1 MIKDAENDT
10 ANMDIVTK
18 KIKRF
23 DLGNCSYNDIKAFYS
38 EKCNKRTICLFY
50 KKEKLITILSL
61 EDFYQYC
68 KDDFRFNQYLKLSSN
83 NQMGYDL
90 NSAKAGFEVL
100 GKVTYLIH
108 ELHND
113 DGVFIYKNQERN
125 DIAKRIYD
133 KLLENGVH
141 VYRINFPFGFDIVRK
156 NRANVYCSKSPDY
169 YEKLVENGEMDPPYY
184 LDKISNIKKT
194 EFHTIVSIL
203 GKTLGQKEKKT
214 IYIVGPCI
222 AGGVVN
228 FENEKLVQI
237 LKSKL
242 DNFALPYKVKAVAM
256 LYENNYDILRE
267 EINKNDIVFILNE
280 ILYENELDIK
290 TYYNKYDEGKFLY
303 TNVPIHTTVTGNNL
317 VADVLIDK
325 FIKPIYQASLAED
338 DDKLLYKGR
347 LQIENST
354 REQVKKYID
363 KIKATRIL
371 PVNATIG
378 SIVMNCNPFTLGHKH
393 LVEYAAKQVDYL
405 YIFVVEED
413 LSAIPFVDRLFL
425 VHENTKHLSN
435 VIVVPSGDFIISQ
448 TTFTNYFSKETTQH
462 KANAEEDVRIFGE
475 LIAPQLNITKRFVG
489 QEPFDR
495 VTSEYNSLMK
505 SILPEFNVEL
515 IEIPRYCL
523 NDDPNGNAINATSVR
538 KALIDKDFDFIAK
551 RVPKSVC
558 EYLIANRET
567 ILYRMGEIEKRN
579 KDYVSE
585 IVFPYIDDFV
595 QRITKLDK
603 VVFYTIGH
611 ETRALVDC
619 LPKEILEKIEYCDK
633 AAIKNSKLE
642 YKSKKIY
649 PPSALNNE
657 LKDYPIY
664 VSSLMY
670 ADEIYNDLVESGVD
684 ITRCI
689 FNKLELSKDTVER
702 YQRFKMNNDS
712 IKIED
717 R

>member
-133 KLLENGVH
+133 RLLENGVH

>member
-133 KLLENGVH
+133 KLLENRVH

-242 DNFALPYKVKAVAM
+242 DNFALPYKVKTVAM

-280 ILYENELDIK
+280 MLYENELDIK

-448 TTFTNYFSKETTQH
+448 TTFANYFSKETTQH

>member
-1 MIKDAENDT
+1 
-10 ANMDIVTK
+10 MDIVTK

-23 DLGNCSYNDIKAFYS
+23 DLGNCSYNDIKTFYS

-133 KLLENGVH
+133 KLLENRVH

-156 NRANVYCSKSPDY
+156 NRANVYCSQSPDY

-280 ILYENELDIK
+280 MLYENELDIK

-448 TTFTNYFSKETTQH
+448 TTFANYFSKETTQH

-523 NDDPNGNAINATSVR
+523 NDDLNGNAINATSVR

-611 ETRALVDC
+611 ETRALVEC
-619 LPKEILEKIEYCDK
+619 LPKSVLENIEYCDK

>member
-1 MIKDAENDT
+1 MT
-10 ANMDIVTK
+10 VG
-18 KIKRF
+18 
-23 DLGNCSYNDIKAFYS
+23 GN
-38 EKCNKRTICLFY
+38 
-50 KKEKLITILSL
+50 
-61 EDFYQYC
+61 
-68 KDDFRFNQYLKLSSN
+68 
-83 NQMGYDL
+83 
-90 NSAKAGFEVL
+90 
-100 GKVTYLIH
+100 
-108 ELHND
+108 
-113 DGVFIYKNQERN
+113 
-125 DIAKRIYD
+125 
-133 KLLENGVH
+133 
-141 VYRINFPFGFDIVRK
+141 
-156 NRANVYCSKSPDY
+156 
-169 YEKLVENGEMDPPYY
+169 
-184 LDKISNIKKT
+184 
-194 EFHTIVSIL
+194 
-203 GKTLGQKEKKT
+203 
-214 IYIVGPCI
+214 
-222 AGGVVN
+222 
-228 FENEKLVQI
+228 
-237 LKSKL
+237 
-242 DNFALPYKVKAVAM
+242 
-256 LYENNYDILRE
+256 
-267 EINKNDIVFILNE
+267 
-280 ILYENELDIK
+280 
-290 TYYNKYDEGKFLY
+290 FLY
-303 TNVPIHTTVTGNNL
+303 TNHPIHTTVTGNNL

-325 FIKPIYQASLAED
+325 FIKPICQASHAED
-338 DDKLLYKGR
+338 DDKLLYKGS
-347 LQIENST
+347 LQIENGT
-354 REQVKKYID
+354 REQVKEYID

-371 PVNATIG
+371 PANATIG

-393 LVEYAAKQVDYL
+393 LVEYAAKLVDYL

-448 TTFTNYFSKETTQH
+448 TTFANYFSKETTQH

-538 KALIDKDFDFIAK
+538 KALIDRNFDFIAK

-603 VVFYTIGH
+603 VVFYTISH
-611 ETRALVDC
+611 DTRALVDC
-619 LPKEILEKIEYCDK
+619 LPKEILGKIEYCDK

-642 YKSKKIY
+642 YKSKKVY
-649 PPSALNNE
+649 PPSALNKE

-689 FNKLELSKDTVER
+689 FNQLDLSKDTVEQ

-712 IKIED
+712 I
-717 R
+717 

>member
-23 DLGNCSYNDIKAFYS
+23 DLGNCSYNDIKTFYS

-133 KLLENGVH
+133 KLLENRVH

-156 NRANVYCSKSPDY
+156 NRANVYCSQSPDY

-242 DNFALPYKVKAVAM
+242 DNFALPYKVKTVAM

-280 ILYENELDIK
+280 MLYENELDIK

-325 FIKPIYQASLAED
+325 FIKPIDQASLAED

-448 TTFTNYFSKETTQH
+448 TTFANYFSKETTQH

-523 NDDPNGNAINATSVR
+523 NDDLNGNAINATSVR

-611 ETRALVDC
+611 ETRALVEC
-619 LPKEILEKIEYCDK
+619 LPKSVLENIEYCDK

>member
-1 MIKDAENDT
+1 ME
-10 ANMDIVTK
+10 IVTK
-18 KIKRF
+18 KIEKF
-23 DLGNCSYNDIKAFYS
+23 DLESCSYKDIKSFYS
-38 EKCNKRTICLFY
+38 EQCNKRTICLFY
-50 KKEKLITILSL
+50 NKEKLITILSL
-61 EDFYQYC
+61 EDVYQYC
-68 KDDFRFNQYLKLSSN
+68 KDEFRFNQYLKLSSN
-83 NQMGYDL
+83 NKIGYDL
-90 NSAKAGFEVL
+90 NSAKIAFDVL
-100 GKVTYLIH
+100 GKVTYLICQLNQ
-108 ELHND
+108 EE
-113 DGVFIYKNQERN
+113 GAFIYKNQEKN

-133 KLLENGVH
+133 KLIEKQIH
-141 VYRINFPFGFDIVRK
+141 VIRINFPSGVDIIRK
-156 NRANVYCSKSPDY
+156 NRADTYCSQPLSF
-169 YEKLVENGEMDPPYY
+169 YEKLVEKGDIDPPYY
-184 LDKISNIKKT
+184 LDRITNVKKSD
-194 EFHTIVSIL
+194 FKNLVSL
-203 GKTLGQKEKKT
+203 NGKTIGSTEKKN
-214 IYIVGPCI
+214 IYLVGPCI
-222 AGGVVN
+222 SAGWEN
-228 FENEKLVQI
+228 FEGEKLAQI
-237 LKSKL
+237 LKAKL
-242 DNFALPYKVKAVAM
+242 DFFAAKFKIKPLPMCLDDNYSV
-256 LYENNYDILRE
+256 LQENID
-267 EINKNDIVFILNE
+267 KNDIVFILNYE
-280 ILYENELDIK
+280 MFENELDLAL
-290 TYYNKYDEGKFLY
+290 YYNEYDGGGNFLY
-303 TNVPIHTTVTGNNL
+303 TNHPIHTTVTGNNL
-317 VADVLIDK
+317 VADVLIEK

-338 DDKLLYKGR
+338 DDNLLYKGS
-347 LQIENST
+347 LQIENGT
-354 REQVKKYID
+354 RELVKKYID
-363 KIKATRIL
+363 KIKTTRIL

-378 SIVMNCNPFTLGHKH
+378 SIVMNCNPFTLGHKY

-405 YIFVVEED
+405 YIFVLEED

-435 VIVVPSGDFIISQ
+435 VIVVPSGDFIISH
-448 TTFTNYFSKETTQH
+448 TTFANYFSKETTQH

-523 NDDPNGNAINATSVR
+523 NDEPNGNAINATSVR

-558 EYLIANRET
+558 EYLIASRET
-567 ILYRMGEIEKRN
+567 ILYRIGEIEKRN

-585 IVFPYIDDFV
+585 IVFPYIDDFI

-603 VVFYTIGH
+603 VVFYTISH
-611 ETRALVDC
+611 DTRALVDC
-619 LPKEILEKIEYCDK
+619 LPQEILGKIEYCDK

-642 YKSKKIY
+642 FKSQKVY
-649 PPSALNNE
+649 PPSALNQE
-657 LKDYPIY
+657 LKDYTIF
-664 VSSLMY
+664 VSSITY

-717 R
+717 

>member
-1 MIKDAENDT
+1 M
-10 ANMDIVTK
+10 
-18 KIKRF
+18 
-23 DLGNCSYNDIKAFYS
+23 
-38 EKCNKRTICLFY
+38 
-50 KKEKLITILSL
+50 
-61 EDFYQYC
+61 
-68 KDDFRFNQYLKLSSN
+68 
-83 NQMGYDL
+83 
-90 NSAKAGFEVL
+90 
-100 GKVTYLIH
+100 
-108 ELHND
+108 
-113 DGVFIYKNQERN
+113 
-125 DIAKRIYD
+125 
-133 KLLENGVH
+133 
-141 VYRINFPFGFDIVRK
+141 
-156 NRANVYCSKSPDY
+156 
-169 YEKLVENGEMDPPYY
+169 
-184 LDKISNIKKT
+184 
-194 EFHTIVSIL
+194 
-203 GKTLGQKEKKT
+203 
-214 IYIVGPCI
+214 
-222 AGGVVN
+222 
-228 FENEKLVQI
+228 
-237 LKSKL
+237 
-242 DNFALPYKVKAVAM
+242 
-256 LYENNYDILRE
+256 ILRSQ
-267 EINKNDIVFILNE
+267 NQQFFFKDQRGL
-280 ILYENELDIK
+280 
-290 TYYNKYDEGKFLY
+290 
-303 TNVPIHTTVTGNNL
+303 PNL
-317 VADVLIDK
+317 
-325 FIKPIYQASLAED
+325 IY
-338 DDKLLYKGR
+338 R
-347 LQIENST
+347 T
-354 REQVKKYID
+354 PH

-371 PVNATIG
+371 PANVTIG

-393 LVEYAAKQVDYL
+393 LVEYAAKLVDYL

-448 TTFTNYFSKETTQH
+448 TTFANYFSKETTQH

-551 RVPKSVC
+551 RVPKSVS

-567 ILYRMGEIEKRN
+567 ILYRMDEIEKRN

-603 VVFYTIGH
+603 VVFYTISH
-611 ETRALVDC
+611 DTRALVDC
-619 LPKEILEKIEYCDK
+619 LPKEILGKIEYCDK

-642 YKSKKIY
+642 YKSKKVY
-649 PPSALNNE
+649 PPSALNKK
-657 LKDYPIY
+657 LKDYTIY

-684 ITRCI
+684 INRCI
-689 FNKLELSKDTVER
+689 FNQLDLSKDTVEQ

-712 IKIED
+712 I
-717 R
+717 

>member
-290 TYYNKYDEGKFLY
+290 TYYNKYDSGKFLY

>member
-1 MIKDAENDT
+1 ME
-10 ANMDIVTK
+10 IVTK
-18 KIKRF
+18 KIEKF
-23 DLGNCSYNDIKAFYS
+23 DLESCSYKDIKSFYS
-38 EKCNKRTICLFY
+38 EQCNKRTICLFY
-50 KKEKLITILSL
+50 NKEKLITILSL
-61 EDFYQYC
+61 EDVYQYC
-68 KDDFRFNQYLKLSSN
+68 KDEFRFNQYLKLSSN
-83 NQMGYDL
+83 NKIGYDL
-90 NSAKAGFEVL
+90 NSAKIAFDVL
-100 GKVTYLIH
+100 GKVTYLICQLNQ
-108 ELHND
+108 EE
-113 DGVFIYKNQERN
+113 GAFIYKNQEKN

-133 KLLENGVH
+133 KLIEKQIH
-141 VYRINFPFGFDIVRK
+141 VIRINFPSGVDIIRK
-156 NRANVYCSKSPDY
+156 NRADTYCSQPLSF
-169 YEKLVENGEMDPPYY
+169 YEKLVEKGDIDPPYY
-184 LDKISNIKKT
+184 LDRITNVKKSD
-194 EFHTIVSIL
+194 FKNLVSL
-203 GKTLGQKEKKT
+203 NGKTIGSTEKKN
-214 IYIVGPCI
+214 IYLVGPCI
-222 AGGVVN
+222 SAGWEN
-228 FENEKLVQI
+228 FEGEKLAQI
-237 LKSKL
+237 LKAKL
-242 DNFALPYKVKAVAM
+242 DFFAAKFKIKPLPMCLDDNYSV
-256 LYENNYDILRE
+256 LQENID
-267 EINKNDIVFILNE
+267 KNDIVFILNYE
-280 ILYENELDIK
+280 MFENELDLAL
-290 TYYNKYDEGKFLY
+290 YYNEYDGGGNFLY
-303 TNVPIHTTVTGNNL
+303 TNHPIHTTVTGNNL
-317 VADVLIDK
+317 VADVLIEK

-338 DDKLLYKGR
+338 DDNLLYKGS
-347 LQIENST
+347 LQIENGT
-354 REQVKKYID
+354 RELVKKYID
-363 KIKATRIL
+363 KIKTTRIL

-378 SIVMNCNPFTLGHKH
+378 SIVMNCNPFTLGHKY

-435 VIVVPSGDFIISQ
+435 VIVVPSGDFIISH
-448 TTFTNYFSKETTQH
+448 TTFANYFSKETTQH

-523 NDDPNGNAINATSVR
+523 NDEPNGNAINATSVR

-603 VVFYTIGH
+603 VVFYTISH
-611 ETRALVDC
+611 DTRALVDC
-619 LPKEILEKIEYCDK
+619 LPQEILGKIEYCDK

-642 YKSKKIY
+642 FKSQKVY
-649 PPSALNNE
+649 PPSALNQE
-657 LKDYPIY
+657 LKDYTIF
-664 VSSLMY
+664 VSSITY

-717 R
+717 

>member
-1 MIKDAENDT
+1 ME
-10 ANMDIVTK
+10 IVTK
-18 KIKRF
+18 KIEKF
-23 DLGNCSYNDIKAFYS
+23 DLESCSYKDIKSFYS
-38 EKCNKRTICLFY
+38 EQCNKRTICLFY
-50 KKEKLITILSL
+50 NKEKLITILSL
-61 EDFYQYC
+61 EDVYQYC
-68 KDDFRFNQYLKLSSN
+68 KDEFRFNQYLKLSSN
-83 NQMGYDL
+83 NKIGYDL
-90 NSAKAGFEVL
+90 NSAKIAFDVL
-100 GKVTYLIH
+100 GKVTYLICQLNQ
-108 ELHND
+108 EE
-113 DGVFIYKNQERN
+113 GAFIYKNQEKN

-133 KLLENGVH
+133 KLIEKQIH
-141 VYRINFPFGFDIVRK
+141 VIRINFPSGVDIIRK
-156 NRANVYCSKSPDY
+156 NRADTYCSQPLSF
-169 YEKLVENGEMDPPYY
+169 YEKLVEKGDIDPPYY
-184 LDKISNIKKT
+184 LDRITNVKKSD
-194 EFHTIVSIL
+194 FKNLVSL
-203 GKTLGQKEKKT
+203 NGKTIGSTEKKN
-214 IYIVGPCI
+214 IYLVGPCI
-222 AGGVVN
+222 SAGWEN
-228 FENEKLVQI
+228 FEGEKLAQI
-237 LKSKL
+237 LKAKL
-242 DNFALPYKVKAVAM
+242 DFFAAKFKIKPLPMCLDDNYSV
-256 LYENNYDILRE
+256 LQENID
-267 EINKNDIVFILNE
+267 KNDIVFILNYE
-280 ILYENELDIK
+280 MFENELDLAL
-290 TYYNKYDEGKFLY
+290 YYNEYDGGGNFLY
-303 TNVPIHTTVTGNNL
+303 TNHPIHTTVTGNNL
-317 VADVLIDK
+317 VADVLIEK

-338 DDKLLYKGR
+338 DDNLLYKGS
-347 LQIENST
+347 LQIENGT
-354 REQVKKYID
+354 RELVKKYID
-363 KIKATRIL
+363 KIKTTRIL

-378 SIVMNCNPFTLGHKH
+378 SIVMNCNPFTLGHKY

-435 VIVVPSGDFIISQ
+435 VIVVPSSDFIISH
-448 TTFTNYFSKETTQH
+448 TTFANYFSKETTQH

-523 NDDPNGNAINATSVR
+523 NDEPNGNAINATSVR

-558 EYLIANRET
+558 EYLIASRET
-567 ILYRMGEIEKRN
+567 ILYRIGEIEKRN

-585 IVFPYIDDFV
+585 IVFPYIDDFI

-603 VVFYTIGH
+603 VVFYTISH
-611 ETRALVDC
+611 DTRALVDC
-619 LPKEILEKIEYCDK
+619 LPQEILGKIEYCDK

-642 YKSKKIY
+642 FKSQKVY
-649 PPSALNNE
+649 PPSALNQE
-657 LKDYPIY
+657 LKDYTIF
-664 VSSLMY
+664 VSSITY

-717 R
+717 

>member
-1 MIKDAENDT
+1 MKMSLI
-10 ANMDIVTK
+10 
-18 KIKRF
+18 
-23 DLGNCSYNDIKAFYS
+23 LH
-38 EKCNKRTICLFY
+38 RTI
-50 KKEKLITILSL
+50 IILTGGG
-61 EDFYQYC
+61 
-68 KDDFRFNQYLKLSSN
+68 KYL
-83 NQMGYDL
+83 Y
-90 NSAKAGFEVL
+90 V
-100 GKVTYLIH
+100 
-108 ELHND
+108 
-113 DGVFIYKNQERN
+113 
-125 DIAKRIYD
+125 
-133 KLLENGVH
+133 
-141 VYRINFPFGFDIVRK
+141 
-156 NRANVYCSKSPDY
+156 
-169 YEKLVENGEMDPPYY
+169 
-184 LDKISNIKKT
+184 NI
-194 EFHTIVSIL
+194 
-203 GKTLGQKEKKT
+203 
-214 IYIVGPCI
+214 
-222 AGGVVN
+222 
-228 FENEKLVQI
+228 
-237 LKSKL
+237 
-242 DNFALPYKVKAVAM
+242 
-256 LYENNYDILRE
+256 
-267 EINKNDIVFILNE
+267 
-280 ILYENELDIK
+280 
-290 TYYNKYDEGKFLY
+290 
-303 TNVPIHTTVTGNNL
+303 PIHTTVTGNNL

-717 R
+717 

>member
-1 MIKDAENDT
+1 ME
-10 ANMDIVTK
+10 IVTK
-18 KIKRF
+18 KIEKF
-23 DLGNCSYNDIKAFYS
+23 DLESCSYKDIKSFYS
-38 EKCNKRTICLFY
+38 EQCNKRTICLFY
-50 KKEKLITILSL
+50 NKEKLITILSL
-61 EDFYQYC
+61 EDVYQYC
-68 KDDFRFNQYLKLSSN
+68 KDEFRFNQYLKLSSN
-83 NQMGYDL
+83 NKIGYDL
-90 NSAKAGFEVL
+90 NSAKIAFDVL
-100 GKVTYLIH
+100 GKVTYLICQLNQ
-108 ELHND
+108 EE
-113 DGVFIYKNQERN
+113 GAFIYKNQEKN

-133 KLLENGVH
+133 KLIEKQIH
-141 VYRINFPFGFDIVRK
+141 VIRINFPSGVDIIRK
-156 NRANVYCSKSPDY
+156 NRADTYCSQPLSF
-169 YEKLVENGEMDPPYY
+169 YEKLVEKGDIDPPYY
-184 LDKISNIKKT
+184 LDRITNVKKSD
-194 EFHTIVSIL
+194 FKNLVSL
-203 GKTLGQKEKKT
+203 NGKTIGSTEKKN
-214 IYIVGPCI
+214 IYLVGPCI
-222 AGGVVN
+222 SAGWEN
-228 FENEKLVQI
+228 FEGEKLAQI
-237 LKSKL
+237 LKAKL
-242 DNFALPYKVKAVAM
+242 DFFAAKFKIKPLPMCLDDNYSV
-256 LYENNYDILRE
+256 LQENID
-267 EINKNDIVFILNE
+267 KNDIVFILNYE
-280 ILYENELDIK
+280 MFENELDLAL
-290 TYYNKYDEGKFLY
+290 YYNEYDGGGNFLY
-303 TNVPIHTTVTGNNL
+303 TNHPIHTTVTGNNL
-317 VADVLIDK
+317 VADVLIEK

-338 DDKLLYKGR
+338 DDNLLYKGS
-347 LQIENST
+347 LQIENGT
-354 REQVKKYID
+354 RELVKKYID
-363 KIKATRIL
+363 KIKTTRIL

-378 SIVMNCNPFTLGHKH
+378 SIVMNCNPFTLGHKY

-435 VIVVPSGDFIISQ
+435 VIVVPSGDFIISH
-448 TTFTNYFSKETTQH
+448 TTFANYFSKETTQH

-523 NDDPNGNAINATSVR
+523 NDEPNGNAINATSVR

-558 EYLIANRET
+558 EYLIASRET
-567 ILYRMGEIEKRN
+567 ILYRIGEIEKRN

-585 IVFPYIDDFV
+585 IVFPYIDDFI

-603 VVFYTIGH
+603 VVFYTISH
-611 ETRALVDC
+611 DTRALVDC
-619 LPKEILEKIEYCDK
+619 LPQEILGKIEYCDK

-642 YKSKKIY
+642 FKSQKVY
-649 PPSALNNE
+649 PPSALNQE
-657 LKDYPIY
+657 LKDYTIF
-664 VSSLMY
+664 VSSITY

-717 R
+717 

>member
-1 MIKDAENDT
+1 ME
-10 ANMDIVTK
+10 IVTK
-18 KIKRF
+18 KIEKF
-23 DLGNCSYNDIKAFYS
+23 DLESCSYKDIKSFYS
-38 EKCNKRTICLFY
+38 EQCNKRTICLFY
-50 KKEKLITILSL
+50 NKEKLITILSL
-61 EDFYQYC
+61 EDVYQYC
-68 KDDFRFNQYLKLSSN
+68 KDEFRFNQYLKLSSN
-83 NQMGYDL
+83 NKIGYDL
-90 NSAKAGFEVL
+90 NSAKIAFDVL
-100 GKVTYLIH
+100 GKVTYLICQLNQ
-108 ELHND
+108 EE
-113 DGVFIYKNQERN
+113 GAFIYKNQEKN

-133 KLLENGVH
+133 KLIEKQIH
-141 VYRINFPFGFDIVRK
+141 VIRINFPSGVDIIRK
-156 NRANVYCSKSPDY
+156 NRADTYCSQPLSF
-169 YEKLVENGEMDPPYY
+169 YEKLVEKGDIDPPYY
-184 LDKISNIKKT
+184 LDRITNVKKSD
-194 EFHTIVSIL
+194 FKNLVSL
-203 GKTLGQKEKKT
+203 NGKTIGSTEKKN
-214 IYIVGPCI
+214 IYLVGPCI
-222 AGGVVN
+222 SAGWEN
-228 FENEKLVQI
+228 FEGEKLAQI
-237 LKSKL
+237 LKAKL
-242 DNFALPYKVKAVAM
+242 DFFAAKFKIKPLPMCLDDNYSV
-256 LYENNYDILRE
+256 LQENID
-267 EINKNDIVFILNE
+267 KNDIVFILNYE
-280 ILYENELDIK
+280 MFENELDLAL
-290 TYYNKYDEGKFLY
+290 YYNEYDGGGNFLY
-303 TNVPIHTTVTGNNL
+303 TNHPIHTTVTGNNL
-317 VADVLIDK
+317 VADVLIEK

-338 DDKLLYKGR
+338 DDNLLYKGS
-347 LQIENST
+347 LQIENGT
-354 REQVKKYID
+354 RELVKKYID
-363 KIKATRIL
+363 KIKTTRIL

-378 SIVMNCNPFTLGHKH
+378 SIVMNCNPFTLGHKY

-435 VIVVPSGDFIISQ
+435 VIVVPSGDFIISH
-448 TTFTNYFSKETTQH
+448 TTFANYFSKETTQH
-462 KANAEEDVRIFGE
+462 KANAEQDVRIFGE

-523 NDDPNGNAINATSVR
+523 NDEPNGNAINATSVR

-558 EYLIANRET
+558 EYLIASRET
-567 ILYRMGEIEKRN
+567 ILYRIGEIEKRN

-585 IVFPYIDDFV
+585 IVFPYIDDFI

-603 VVFYTIGH
+603 VVFYTISH
-611 ETRALVDC
+611 DTRALVDC
-619 LPKEILEKIEYCDK
+619 LPQEILGKIEYCDK

-642 YKSKKIY
+642 FKSQKVY
-649 PPSALNNE
+649 PPSALNQE
-657 LKDYPIY
+657 LKDYTIF
-664 VSSLMY
+664 VSSITY

-717 R
+717 

>member
-1 MIKDAENDT
+1 ME
-10 ANMDIVTK
+10 IVTK
-18 KIKRF
+18 KIEKF
-23 DLGNCSYNDIKAFYS
+23 DLESCSYKDIKSFYS
-38 EKCNKRTICLFY
+38 EQCNKRTICLFY
-50 KKEKLITILSL
+50 NKEKLITILSL
-61 EDFYQYC
+61 EDVYQYC
-68 KDDFRFNQYLKLSSN
+68 KDEFRFNQYLKLSSN
-83 NQMGYDL
+83 NKIGYDL
-90 NSAKAGFEVL
+90 NSAKIAFDVL
-100 GKVTYLIH
+100 GKVTYLICQLNQ
-108 ELHND
+108 EE
-113 DGVFIYKNQERN
+113 GAFIYKNQEKN

-133 KLLENGVH
+133 KLIEKQIH
-141 VYRINFPFGFDIVRK
+141 VIRINFPSGVDIIRK
-156 NRANVYCSKSPDY
+156 NRADTYCSQPLSF
-169 YEKLVENGEMDPPYY
+169 YEKLVEKGDIDPPYY
-184 LDKISNIKKT
+184 LDRITNVKKSD
-194 EFHTIVSIL
+194 FKNLVSL
-203 GKTLGQKEKKT
+203 NGKTIGSTEKKN
-214 IYIVGPCI
+214 IYLVGPCI
-222 AGGVVN
+222 SAGWEN
-228 FENEKLVQI
+228 FEGEKLAQI
-237 LKSKL
+237 LKAKL
-242 DNFALPYKVKAVAM
+242 DFFAAKFKIKPLPMCLDDNYSV
-256 LYENNYDILRE
+256 LQENID
-267 EINKNDIVFILNE
+267 KNDIVFILNYE
-280 ILYENELDIK
+280 MFENELDLAL
-290 TYYNKYDEGKFLY
+290 YYNEYDGGGNFLY
-303 TNVPIHTTVTGNNL
+303 TNHPIHTTVTGNNL
-317 VADVLIDK
+317 VADVLIEK

-338 DDKLLYKGR
+338 DDNLLYKGS
-347 LQIENST
+347 LQIENGT
-354 REQVKKYID
+354 RELVKKYID
-363 KIKATRIL
+363 KIKTTRIL

-378 SIVMNCNPFTLGHKH
+378 SIVMNCNPFTLGHKY

-435 VIVVPSGDFIISQ
+435 VIVVPSGDFIISH
-448 TTFTNYFSKETTQH
+448 TTFANYFSKETTQH

-523 NDDPNGNAINATSVR
+523 NDEPNGNAINATSVR

-585 IVFPYIDDFV
+585 IVFPYIDDFI

-603 VVFYTIGH
+603 VVFYTISH
-611 ETRALVDC
+611 DTRALVDC
-619 LPKEILEKIEYCDK
+619 LPQEILGKIEYCDK

-642 YKSKKIY
+642 FKSQKVY
-649 PPSALNNE
+649 PPSALNQE
-657 LKDYPIY
+657 LKDYTIF
-664 VSSLMY
+664 VSSITY

-717 R
+717 

>member
-1 MIKDAENDT
+1 M
-10 ANMDIVTK
+10 
-18 KIKRF
+18 
-23 DLGNCSYNDIKAFYS
+23 
-38 EKCNKRTICLFY
+38 
-50 KKEKLITILSL
+50 
-61 EDFYQYC
+61 YC
-68 KDDFRFNQYLKLSSN
+68 
-83 NQMGYDL
+83 
-90 NSAKAGFEVL
+90 
-100 GKVTYLIH
+100 
-108 ELHND
+108 
-113 DGVFIYKNQERN
+113 
-125 DIAKRIYD
+125 
-133 KLLENGVH
+133 
-141 VYRINFPFGFDIVRK
+141 
-156 NRANVYCSKSPDY
+156 
-169 YEKLVENGEMDPPYY
+169 
-184 LDKISNIKKT
+184 
-194 EFHTIVSIL
+194 
-203 GKTLGQKEKKT
+203 
-214 IYIVGPCI
+214 
-222 AGGVVN
+222 GGVVN

>member
-1 MIKDAENDT
+1 MN
-10 ANMDIVTK
+10 
-18 KIKRF
+18 
-23 DLGNCSYNDIKAFYS
+23 
-38 EKCNKRTICLFY
+38 
-50 KKEKLITILSL
+50 
-61 EDFYQYC
+61 
-68 KDDFRFNQYLKLSSN
+68 
-83 NQMGYDL
+83 
-90 NSAKAGFEVL
+90 AG
-100 GKVTYLIH
+100 I
-108 ELHND
+108 
-113 DGVFIYKNQERN
+113 RN
-125 DIAKRIYD
+125 
-133 KLLENGVH
+133 
-141 VYRINFPFGFDIVRK
+141 
-156 NRANVYCSKSPDY
+156 

-222 AGGVVN
+222 AGGEVN

>member
-1 MIKDAENDT
+1 ME
-10 ANMDIVTK
+10 IVTK
-18 KIKRF
+18 KIEKF
-23 DLGNCSYNDIKAFYS
+23 DLESCSYKDIKSFYS
-38 EKCNKRTICLFY
+38 VQSNKRTICLFY
-50 KKEKLITILSL
+50 KNEKLITILSL

-68 KDDFRFNQYLKLSSN
+68 KDEFRFKQYLNLSSN
-83 NQMGYDL
+83 NKIGYDL
-90 NSAKAGFEVL
+90 NSAKTAFDVL
-100 GKVTYLIH
+100 VKVTYLIC
-108 ELHND
+108 ELNNE
-113 DGVFIYKNQERN
+113 DGDFIYKNQKKN
-125 DIAKRIYD
+125 DVAKRIYD
-133 KLLENGVH
+133 NLIKNQVH
-141 VYRINFPFGFDIVRK
+141 VIRINFPSGLDIVRK
-156 NRANVYCSKSPDY
+156 NRADIYCSQPLSF
-169 YEKLVENGEMDPPYY
+169 YEKLVEKGDIEPPYY
-184 LDKISNIKKT
+184 LDRITNVKKSD
-194 EFHTIVSIL
+194 FKNLVSL
-203 GKTLGQKEKKT
+203 NGKTIGSTEKKN
-214 IYIVGPCI
+214 IYLVGPCI
-222 AGGVVN
+222 SAGLEN
-228 FENEKLVQI
+228 FEGEKLAQI
-237 LKSKL
+237 LKAKL
-242 DNFALPYKVKAVAM
+242 DFFAAKFKIKPLPMCLDDNYSV
-256 LYENNYDILRE
+256 LQENID
-267 EINKNDIVFILNE
+267 KNDIVFILNYE
-280 ILYENELDIK
+280 MFENELDLAL
-290 TYYNKYDEGKFLY
+290 YYNEYDGGGNFLY
-303 TNVPIHTTVTGNNL
+303 TNHPIHTTVTGNNL
-317 VADVLIDK
+317 VADVLIEK
-325 FIKPIYQASLAED
+325 FIKPIRQASLAED

-371 PVNATIG
+371 PANATIG

-393 LVEYAAKQVDYL
+393 LVEYAAKLVDYL

-448 TTFTNYFSKETTQH
+448 TTFANYFSKETTQH

-538 KALIDKDFDFIAK
+538 KALIDRNFDFIAK

-595 QRITKLDK
+595 QTITKLDK
-603 VVFYTIGH
+603 VVFYTISH
-611 ETRALVDC
+611 DTRALVDC
-619 LPKEILEKIEYCDK
+619 LPKEILGKIEYCDK

-642 YKSKKIY
+642 YKSKKVY
-649 PPSALNNE
+649 PPSALNKE

-670 ADEIYNDLVESGVD
+670 AGEIYNDLVESGVD

-689 FNKLELSKDTVER
+689 FNQLDLSKDTVER
-702 YQRFKMNNDS
+702 YKKYKM
-712 IKIED
+712 E
-717 R
+717 

>member
-23 DLGNCSYNDIKAFYS
+23 DLGNCSYNDIKTFYS

-133 KLLENGVH
+133 KLLENRVH

-156 NRANVYCSKSPDY
+156 NRANVYCSQSPDY

-280 ILYENELDIK
+280 MLYENELDIK

-448 TTFTNYFSKETTQH
+448 TTFANYFSKETTQH

-523 NDDPNGNAINATSVR
+523 NDDLNGNAINATSVR

-611 ETRALVDC
+611 ETRALVEC
-619 LPKEILEKIEYCDK
+619 LPKSVLENIEYCDK

>member
-10 ANMDIVTK
+10 ANKDIVTK

>member
-133 KLLENGVH
+133 RLLENGVH

-290 TYYNKYDEGKFLY
+290 TYYNKYDGGKFLY

>member
-1 MIKDAENDT
+1 
-10 ANMDIVTK
+10 MDIVTK

-23 DLGNCSYNDIKAFYS
+23 DLGNCSYNDIKTFYS

-133 KLLENGVH
+133 KLLENRVH

-156 NRANVYCSKSPDY
+156 NRANVYCSQSPDY

-242 DNFALPYKVKAVAM
+242 DNFALPYKVKTVAM

-280 ILYENELDIK
+280 MLYENELDIK

-448 TTFTNYFSKETTQH
+448 TTFANYFSKETTQH

-523 NDDPNGNAINATSVR
+523 NDDLNGNAINATSVR

-611 ETRALVDC
+611 ETRALVEC
-619 LPKEILEKIEYCDK
+619 LPKSVLENIEYCDK

>member
-23 DLGNCSYNDIKAFYS
+23 DLGNCSYNDIKTFYS

-133 KLLENGVH
+133 KLLENRVH

-156 NRANVYCSKSPDY
+156 NRANVYCSQSPDY

-242 DNFALPYKVKAVAM
+242 DNFALPYKVKTVAM

-280 ILYENELDIK
+280 MLYENELDIK

-448 TTFTNYFSKETTQH
+448 TTFANYFSKETTQH

-523 NDDPNGNAINATSVR
+523 NDDLNGNAINATSVR

-611 ETRALVDC
+611 ETRALVEC
-619 LPKEILEKIEYCDK
+619 LPKSVLENIEYCDK